1 MDQTPE
7 VRKLIRLRELM
18 EAYAAVPEQEGDEA
32 PGRWFLETDK
42 ILREIIEVAKNGVSA
57 S

>member
-1 MDQTPE
+1 MDHTPE

-18 EAYAAVPEQEGDEA
+18 EAYAAVPPQEGDEA
-32 PGRWFLETDK
+32 PGRWFFETDK
-42 ILREIIEVAKNGVSA
+42 ILREIIEVSKNGVSV

>member
-1 MDQTPE
+1 MDHTPE
-7 VRKLIRLRELM
+7 IRKLIRLRELM
-18 EAYAAVPEQEGDEA
+18 AAYAAVPEQEGDEG

-42 ILREIIEVAKNGVSA
+42 ILREIIEVSKNGVTA